1 MNMRILTFLLLF
13 ALPNCLIGQV
23 LVGTITDSISGE
35 VLPAANIV
43 DENGRGVST
52 NFDGEYRMELPEGTH
67 SLVASF
73 IGYEAF
79 KFDIVMPATGEVRK
93 NLQLKSNTE
102 ELDFVVVSAGKF
114 EQELSELTVS
124 MEIIRPNII
133 ENKNT
138 LRLDEVLQQ
147 TPGVSIVDNEP
158 QIRSG
163 SGFSFGAGSRV
174 MVLLDDLPV
183 LSGDAGRPSWG
194 FLPIENVEQIE
205 VIKGASSVLYGSA
218 ALSGVINL
226 RTAYPK
232 EEPKTKIA
240 LYQGIYSNSANEE
253 AVYWDGNMMQSGVQ
267 MLHSRKIGQ
276 LDFVIGANFLGDDGH
291 QGPIVNYNAEG
302 VRTDTASS
310 AYNPVKVNRY
320 GAEFFGRINMNL
332 RYRSKKIKGL
342 NVGVNTNWLK
352 GESLATLIWENAT
365 TGLYEAFQGSATRT
379 KQVIGTVD
387 PFVEY
392 YTANG
397 SSHTFRSRWMKLDN
411 DNDNGQGN
419 FSDVFYAQYQYQQNY
434 DHLGISNLKTT
445 FGLMGQRTL
454 SESELYSGFNIDGS
468 NEANNYAA
476 YFQVD
481 KKFFDKLNVSAGV
494 RYEYFEIN
502 KQSESKPV
510 FRAGLNY
517 QAAEFTFFRASFG
530 QGFRFP
536 SIAEKFIQTSV
547 GSLTIYPNFD
557 LIPETSYNAEVGLKQ
572 GFKIGGFKGF
582 LDFAAFIQ
590 EYSDFIEFTFGQW
603 GNPAT
608 SQLLGFGFRSMNTGE
623 SQVTGAE
630 FSVLGTGDIKGW
642 NINLLA
648 GYTFTKPIS
657 KTPDYVYGD
666 ANFNPD
672 FDFPLTFLSTSSDST
687 NNILKYRM
695 QHLVRADVEASKNK
709 WIIGMSARFHS
720 SIKNIDYAFIQVEVL
735 DSSINWGA
743 EDWMAENNPNILI
756 LDTRIGYRVTPT
768 QKVAFVV
775 SNLTNE
781 TYAIRPLAIEPT
793 RLSTIQYTLTF

>member
-1 MNMRILTFLLLF
+1 MRILTLFLLLT
-13 ALPNCLIGQV
+13 LPNVVLGQV
-23 LVGTITDSISGE
+23 LVGTVTDADTGDI
-35 VLPAANIV
+35 LPTTNIV
-43 DENGRGVST
+43 DESGKGVSA
-52 NFDGEYRMELPEGTH
+52 NFDGEYRIELTEGPH
-67 SLVASF
+67 SLTASF
-73 IGYEAF
+73 LGYKTL
-79 KFDIVMPATGEVRK
+79 KFEVVMPASGEVRK
-93 NLQLKSNTE
+93 DVQLTLDTK

-114 EQELSELTVS
+114 EQDLSELTVS
-124 MEIIRPNII
+124 MEVIKPNII

-138 LRLDEVLQQ
+138 LRMDDVLQQ

-174 MVLLDDLPV
+174 MILLDDLPV

-194 FLPIENVEQIE
+194 FLPVENVEQIE

-240 LYQGIYSNSANEE
+240 VFHGIYSNPNDDES
-253 AVYWDGNMMQSGVQ
+253 VYWEGNMMQSGVQ
-267 MLHSRKIGQ
+267 LLHSRKIGQ

-310 AYNPVKVNRY
+310 AYNPFKVNRY
-320 GAEFFGRINMNL
+320 AAETRGRINMNL
-332 RYRSKKIKGL
+332 RYRSKKVKGL

-352 GESLATLIWENAT
+352 GESLATLIWENST
-365 TGLYEAFQGSATRT
+365 DGLYEAFQGSATRT

-387 PFVEY
+387 PFIEY
-392 YTANG
+392 YTPNG
-397 SSHTFRSRWMKLDN
+397 SSHTLRTRWMKLDN

-419 FSDVFYAQYQYQQNY
+419 FSDVYYGQYQYQQNY

-445 FGLMGQRTL
+445 LGAMAQRTQ
-454 SESELYSGFNIDGS
+454 SASELYSGLNTDGK
-468 NEANNYAA
+468 NEASNYAA

-481 KKFFDKLNVSAGV
+481 KKFFQRLNVSAGV

-502 KQSESKPV
+502 KANESKPV

-517 QAAEFTFFRASFG
+517 QAAEFTFIRASYG

-547 GSLTIYPNFD
+547 GSLTIYPNID
-557 LIPETSYNAEVGLKQ
+557 LVPETSYNAEIGAKQ
-572 GFKIGGFKGF
+572 GFKIGGFKGYID
-582 LDFAAFIQ
+582 LAAFIQ
-590 EYSDFIEFTFGQW
+590 EYENFIEFTFGQW

-608 SQLLGFGFRSMNTGE
+608 SQLFGFGFRSLNTGN

-630 FSVLGTGDIKGW
+630 VSVIGTGELKGW

-666 ANFNPD
+666 SS
-672 FDFPLTFLSTSSDST
+672 FDPEFTNPLTFLSTSSDST

-695 QHLVRADVEASKNK
+695 QHLVRADVEVSKNK
-709 WIIGMSARFHS
+709 LSVGVSARFHS
-720 SIKNIDYAFIQVEVL
+720 SIKNIDYAFIQVEEL
-735 DSSINWGA
+735 DNSINWGL
-743 EDWMAENNPNILI
+743 DKWMRENNPNILI
-756 LDTRIGYRVTPT
+756 LDPRVGYRFSPT
-768 QKVAFVV
+768 QKIAFVV

-793 RLSTIQYTLTF
+793 RLSTLQYTLTF